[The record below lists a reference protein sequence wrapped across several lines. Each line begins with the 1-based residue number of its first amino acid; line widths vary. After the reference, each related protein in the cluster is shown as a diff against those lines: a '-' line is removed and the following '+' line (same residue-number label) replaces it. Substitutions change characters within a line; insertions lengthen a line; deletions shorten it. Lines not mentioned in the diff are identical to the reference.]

1 MEAPSRVHAH
11 CFNWSFA
18 DGHAETYA
26 LRDYP
31 KSINWVAN
39 SLPGSFTVQKLDPAE
54 PGGLN
59 PDWLAVSN
67 HTSVFRVN
75 P

>member
-1 MEAPSRVHAH
+1 MEAPSRVHAN

-18 DGHAETYA
+18 DGHAETYQ
-26 LRDYP
+26 LRDVP

-39 SLPGSFTVQKLDPAE
+39 SMAGSCTVQKADSAQ

-59 PDWLAVSN
+59 PDWVAVSN
-67 HTSVFRVN
+67 HTSVFVE
-75 P
+75 